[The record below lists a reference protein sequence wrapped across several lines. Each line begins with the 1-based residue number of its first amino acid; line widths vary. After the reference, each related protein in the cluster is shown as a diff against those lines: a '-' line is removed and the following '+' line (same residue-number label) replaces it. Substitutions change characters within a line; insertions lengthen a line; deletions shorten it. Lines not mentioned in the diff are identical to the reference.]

1 MNRCSTYLLI
11 LFTLVQLFFI
21 LNCFCSDFFSS
32 IIGVTSEVIQEF
44 IKGETYTLE
53 YIVSATNAPKRHI
66 QSVFAL
72 RPQESVIG
80 LTVQTKQVRSP
91 V

>member
-1 MNRCSTYLLI
+1 MFSH
-11 LFTLVQLFFI
+11 FFI
-21 LNCFCSDFFSS
+21 LNLFVFSS

-53 YIVSATNAPKRHI
+53 YIVSAPNAPKRHI